1 MRGCSCLRNRILRIK
16 QPTILWPEIVP
27 FFPSSLIC
35 SDVTLVHLEALLAHG
50 DVKTLLPTFTLSDY
64 VYEFL

>member
-1 MRGCSCLRNRILRIK
+1 MCGCSCRRNRILRIK

-35 SDVTLVHLEALLAHG
+35 SDVTLVHLEPLLAHG
-50 DVKTLLPTFTLSDY
+50 DVKTIHPTFTLSDY